1 MKRFFQ
7 SFYWKIS
14 LVFLLLLIALGV
26 AQVTITFNSS
36 MQFVRQA
43 DQKLNLNLAE
53 NMASEFEAELE
64 DELDISRIKS
74 SIHDMMV
81 VNPRI
86 EIYIL
91 DPYGEILAYFV
102 DKPGEVKM
110 DSVAMKPVKEFLE
123 NRESELILGED
134 PRNPGRTKPIS
145 VAPLD
150 IGRAEHGYVYI
161 ILGGEQYDSALAMLD
176 NSYFLQTS
184 IKIFGI
190 ILLVTGITGLIIFAF
205 LTRRLRRMADI
216 IEEFDAGNLDRRVPV
231 TSNDEIGRLAMRFN
245 SMADTLQENMKELKK
260 TDQLRRELIANVSHD
275 LRSPLA
281 SIQGYLETIL
291 LRESDLAGEKRRQYL
306 NIILKNTAA
315 LRQLVD
321 ELFELS
327 KLDSEQLEP
336 NLEPFSISDLVQ
348 DVVLKFEQK
357 AEKKEIEIVPYSPGN
372 LPLVSGDIAMI
383 ERVLSNLIE
392 NAIQYS
398 DPGGEISVELSA
410 NNDSVTV
417 EVKDTGHGI
426 DEQDLPHIF
435 DRFYRA
441 EKSRSKSDGGTGL
454 GLAIAKKIM
463 ELHGRDINAFNRN
476 GNGSVFT
483 FDLEASR

>member
-7 SFYWKIS
+7 SFYWKLS
-14 LVFLLLLIALGV
+14 LVFLLLLIALGI
-26 AQVTITFNSS
+26 AQVTITYNSS

-53 NMASEFEAELE
+53 NMASEFETELE

-86 EIYIL
+86 EIYLL
-91 DPYGEILAYFV
+91 DPFGEILAFFV
-102 DKPGEVKM
+102 EKGREVNT
-110 DSVAMKPVKEFLE
+110 DSVNMEPVHEFL
-123 NRESELILGED
+123 NNPQSDLILGQD
-134 PRNPGRTKPIS
+134 PRNPTRTKPIS
-145 VAPLD
+145 VAELD
-150 IGRAEHGYVYI
+150 IGRQEPGYVYI
-161 ILGGEQYDSALAMLD
+161 ILGGEQYDSALSMLE

-184 IKIFGI
+184 LKIFGI
-190 ILLVTGITGLIIFAF
+190 ILLVTGIVGMILFAF
-205 LTRRLRRMADI
+205 LTRRLRRMAAT
-216 IEEFDAGNLDRRVPV
+216 IEKFDEGNLNQRVPV
-231 TSNDEIGRLAMRFN
+231 DSNDEIGRLAQSFN
-245 SMADTLQENMKELKK
+245 SMADTLQENVKELKK
-260 TDQLRRELIANVSHD
+260 SDQLRRELIANVSHD

-291 LRESDLAGEKRRQYL
+291 LKGAELSDEKREKYF
-306 NIILKNTAA
+306 NIILKNTVG
-315 LRQLVD
+315 LRKLVD

-327 KLDSEQLEP
+327 KLDTQQVEP
-336 NLEPFSISDLVQ
+336 ETEPFSIGDLVQ

-357 AEKKEIEIVPYSPGN
+357 AAEKDIQIEPICPSGM
-372 LPLVSGDIAMI
+372 PLVRGDIAMI

-398 DPGGEISVELSA
+398 DKGGQIEIELEKQNSSVA
-410 NNDSVTV
+410 IQ
-417 EVKDTGHGI
+417 VKDNGPGI
-426 DEQDLPHIF
+426 SEDDLPHIF

-441 EKSRSKSDGGTGL
+441 EKSRSRSSGGTGL

-463 ELHGRDINAFNRN
+463 ELHNREINARNREN
-476 GNGSVFT
+476 GGSVFEIEL
-483 FDLEASR
+483 DRA